1 MQHLKLS
8 DEIVLAAGELNPLI
22 PHPIEMIVGSIAFL
36 LLLAVMKR
44 KVVPMFEK
52 AYAARTE
59 AIEGGIERAEK
70 AQLEA
75 QRALL
80 QYNEQLSSAQ
90 GEAAKLREDAR
101 IQGAAILEE
110 LRTKAQ
116 EEAARITAAAS
127 ASIEAE
133 RQQAITSLRNEVGAL
148 AVELASKIVG
158 EALDD
163 QARQS
168 RIVDRFIEDLEKSKS
183 PVKKKLEKEENEN
196 PSRRKQPSITCDC
209 TRQARCCRQGRNSG

>member
-1 MQHLKLS
+1 MQPLNL
-8 DEIVLAAGELNPLI
+8 LAGEALNPLI
-22 PHPIEMIVGSIAFL
+22 PHTAEVIVGFIAFTL
-36 LLLAVMKR
+36 LFLVLKS

-59 AIEGGIERAEK
+59 AIQGGIERAEK

-75 QRALL
+75 QRALV

-101 IQGAAILEE
+101 AQGAAILEE

-116 EEAARITAAAS
+116 DEAARITAAAH

-168 RIVDRFIEDLEKSKS
+168 RIVDRFIEDLEKSK
-183 PVKKKLEKEENEN
+183 
-196 PSRRKQPSITCDC
+196 
-209 TRQARCCRQGRNSG
+209 

>member
-1 MQHLKLS
+1 MQLLNVQPLN
-8 DEIVLAAGELNPLI
+8 IAAGEALNPLI
-22 PHPIEMIVGSIAFL
+22 PHTAEIIVGFIAFAL
-36 LLLAVMKR
+36 LFLVLKS

-52 AYAARTE
+52 AYEARTN
-59 AIEGGIERAEK
+59 AIEGGMERAEK

-75 QRALL
+75 ERALS
-80 QYNEQLSSAQ
+80 QYTEQLSKARE
-90 GEAAKLREDAR
+90 EARV
-101 IQGAAILEE
+101 QGASIVEE
-110 LRTKAQ
+110 LRAKAQ
-116 EEAARITAAAS
+116 EEAARITAAAH

-168 RIVDRFIEDLEKSKS
+168 RIVDRFLDDLEKSK
-183 PVKKKLEKEENEN
+183 
-196 PSRRKQPSITCDC
+196 
-209 TRQARCCRQGRNSG
+209 

>member
-1 MQHLKLS
+1 MHLFNF
-8 DEIVLAAGELNPLI
+8 AAEVVTEEKSINPLV
-22 PHPIEMIVGSIAFL
+22 PHPVEMVVGFIAFVL
-36 LLLAVMKR
+36 LFLVLKR

-52 AYAARTE
+52 AYAERTA
-59 AIEGGIERAEK
+59 AIQGGMEKAEQ

-75 QRALL
+75 ARALASYT
-80 QYNEQLSSAQ
+80 QQLSSAQ
-90 GEAAKLREDAR
+90 DESTRVREEARL
-101 IQGAAILEE
+101 QGAAIVED
-110 LRTKAQ
+110 LRAKAQ
-116 EEAARITAAAS
+116 EEAARITAAAH

-168 RIVDRFIEDLEKSKS
+168 RIVDRFIEDLEKSK
-183 PVKKKLEKEENEN
+183 
-196 PSRRKQPSITCDC
+196 
-209 TRQARCCRQGRNSG
+209 

>member
-1 MQHLKLS
+1 MQP
-8 DEIVLAAGELNPLI
+8 INIAAGEALNPLI
-22 PHPIEMIVGSIAFL
+22 PHTAEIIVGFIAFAL
-36 LLLAVMKR
+36 LFLVLKS

-52 AYAARTE
+52 AYEARTN
-59 AIEGGIERAEK
+59 AIEGGMERAEK

-75 QRALL
+75 ERALS
-80 QYNEQLSSAQ
+80 QYTEQLSKAREEAQ
-90 GEAAKLREDAR
+90 TIREEARV
-101 IQGAAILEE
+101 QGASIVEE
-110 LRTKAQ
+110 LRAKAQ
-116 EEAARITAAAS
+116 EEAARITAAAH

-168 RIVDRFIEDLEKSKS
+168 RIVDRFLDDLEKSK
-183 PVKKKLEKEENEN
+183 
-196 PSRRKQPSITCDC
+196 
-209 TRQARCCRQGRNSG
+209 

>member
-1 MQHLKLS
+1 MQRIGIL
-8 DEIVLAAGELNPLI
+8 AGEGSLNPLI
-22 PHPIEMIVGSIAFL
+22 PHTAEIIVGFIAFTL
-36 LLLAVMKR
+36 LFLVLKS

-75 QRALL
+75 QRALV

-90 GEAAKLREDAR
+90 GEASKLREDAR

-116 EEAARITAAAS
+116 EEAARITAAAH

-168 RIVDRFIEDLEKSKS
+168 RIVDRFIEDLEKSK
-183 PVKKKLEKEENEN
+183 K
-196 PSRRKQPSITCDC
+196 
-209 TRQARCCRQGRNSG
+209 

>member
-1 MQHLKLS
+1 MQF
-8 DEIVLAAGELNPLI
+8 VNLAAEEKINPLI
-22 PHPIEMIVGSIAFL
+22 PHTAELVVGAIAFTL
-36 LLLAVMKR
+36 LFLTLR
-44 KVVPMFEK
+44 KFVVPMFEK
-52 AYAARTE
+52 AYADRTN
-59 AIEGGIERAEK
+59 AIQGGIERAEK

-75 QRALL
+75 QRALV

-90 GEAAKLREDAR
+90 GEASKLREEAR
-101 IQGAAILEE
+101 IQGATILEE

-116 EEAARITAAAS
+116 EEAARITATAH

-168 RIVDRFIEDLEKSKS
+168 RIVERFIEDLEKSK
-183 PVKKKLEKEENEN
+183 
-196 PSRRKQPSITCDC
+196 
-209 TRQARCCRQGRNSG
+209 

>member
-1 MQHLKLS
+1 MQPLNL
-8 DEIVLAAGELNPLI
+8 LAGEALNPLI
-22 PHPIEMIVGSIAFL
+22 PNTAEVIVGFIAFTL
-36 LLLAVMKR
+36 LFLVLKS

-59 AIEGGIERAEK
+59 AIQGGIERAEK

-75 QRALL
+75 QRALV

-101 IQGAAILEE
+101 AQGAAILEE

-116 EEAARITAAAS
+116 DEAARITAAAH

-168 RIVDRFIEDLEKSKS
+168 RIVDRFIEDLEKSQQSK
-183 PVKKKLEKEENEN
+183 
-196 PSRRKQPSITCDC
+196 
-209 TRQARCCRQGRNSG
+209 